1 MSIVS
6 YEPPVL
12 DISSSRTCT
21 INGVIH
27 RSVIDV
33 IAAVCDI
40 NHENARQKWRH
51 FRDNNDDPNVSNTIE
66 NVIVHKFKGY
76 NVDVADAETLASIIV
91 ELPGTKATQ
100 FRKSAACYLRKC
112 FEPDQDFVNVINDRF
127 EHMADPNYVETDPNV
142 VAVFRKV
149 TLNKRISN
157 HTHVYIRVR
166 VPDEHLC
173 NSTNVKAL
181 TIRSIKFGIAYNIND
196 RNADYM
202 SCPDNGFMIYSI
214 VCRSRTEAL
223 AIENILKSNFSRAT
237 IYGSYEYV
245 DVAKVAEHF
254 GLPDPGDDYEAYIL
268 VATRLFAEVVR
279 FVKYIW
285 PTSILPGYGIMYEP
299 HEVDRVV
306 DYDAK
311 PITMEVAAKMGIDH
325 AIEALLKE
333 SSKSS
338 NASDDGQSSS
348 TSSSANVSPIG
359 GGVHHQVP
367 PKKMGRTNGQVV
379 ARNVLTGEE
388 TTYDCATAASV
399 ACINLRALT
408 ISAKLLQQ
416 TYIDCKRQ
424 IGGFTWRSK
433 FQEKNGVRSPTSYW
447 IPPSGFVFDPDQ
459 RNTGVQG
466 YVSATVVMENGSD
479 GDRVIYESC
488 QMAARA
494 NSEDERRLN
503 GHVRGGE
510 THNGITWRKVEY
522 ENAGRWSDEPP
533 MPEEEDGTYVPP
545 KLVSAPAAR
554 IAASGANGRTYGR
567 IIARDLS
574 TGIDV
579 IYANADRVRDRFN
592 VSPNA
597 LRETYIDKPRQIY
610 GHHLRSFASGRVW
623 HPPATFVY
631 DKEKWER
638 SKQGYIV
645 GVNPSD
651 GTTYVMYESLSAA
664 GDALSV
670 AMGTDARKI
679 SQNISYKLGKN
690 VDYNGFF
697 WRKAN
702 PEDYELFD
710 EDVPIVLA

>member
-1 MSIVS
+1 MSIIS
-6 YEPPVL
+6 SEPPIL
-12 DISSSRTCT
+12 DISSARTCT
-21 INGVIH
+21 INGVIY
-27 RSVIDV
+27 RSVID
-33 IAAVCDI
+33 IISATCECNYEA
-40 NHENARQKWRH
+40 ARQKWKYMK
-51 FRDNNDDPNVSNTIE
+51 DDQDSFAQSIIE
-66 NVIVHKFKGY
+66 NVIAQKFKGH
-76 NVDVADAETLASIIV
+76 NVEVADAETLASIIV
-91 ELPGTKATQ
+91 ELPGKKASQ

-127 EHMADPNYVETDPNV
+127 EHMADPNHVETDPNV

-181 TIRSIKFGIAYNIND
+181 TIRSVKFGIAFNIND
-196 RNADYM
+196 RNSDYM

-223 AIENILKSNFSRAT
+223 AIENILKANFARAT

-254 GLPDPGDDYEAYIL
+254 GLPDPGDDYEAYISI
-268 VATRLFAEVVR
+268 ATRLFAEVVR

-311 PITMEVAAKMGIDH
+311 PITVEIAAKMGIDH
-325 AIEALLKE
+325 AIEALKE
-333 SSKSS
+333 SS

-348 TSSSANVSPIG
+348 SSSSANVGPL
-359 GGVHHQVP
+359 GGVRHQVP
-367 PKKMGRTNGQVV
+367 PKKMGKTNGQVV

-388 TTYDCATAASV
+388 TTYDCATTACV
-399 ACINLRALT
+399 ACIKLRALT
-408 ISAKLLQQ
+408 ISPKLLQQ

-433 FQEKNGVRSPTSYW
+433 FQEKSGVRSPTSYW

-466 YVSATVVMENGSD
+466 YVSAIVVMEDGSD
-479 GDRVIYESC
+479 GEKVIYESC

-522 ENAGRWSDEPP
+522 ENAGRWSDEAP

-554 IAASGANGRTYGR
+554 IVASGANGRTYGR

-574 TGIDV
+574 TGLDV
-579 IYANADRVRDRFN
+579 IFANADRVRDRFN

-645 GVNPSD
+645 GVKPSD
-651 GTTYVMYESLSAA
+651 GTTSVMYESLSAA

-679 SQNISYKLGKN
+679 SQNISYRLGKN
-690 VDYNGFF
+690 VEYNGFF

-702 PEDYELFD
+702 PEDYETFD
-710 EDVPIVLA
+710 EDVQINLADESN